1 MAAEYNEQAE
11 QSSNPFDDMRL
22 KLQKCRG
29 RDNMIIEDNNEQ
41 SLNPFIAKHQQREA
55 KVAQSGLGDILDL
68 MAVESEAEKRIC
80 SNGITDEVEKRK
92 VFEEV
97 KQQRLEYKEHI
108 RQSISKPISAVTDVE
123 DTTEQPI
130 EEDDESEF
138 RRGYEHCI
146 QYEKRQEERNQ
157 RPYLKGWHAAY
168 QEILH
173 NKALAMEAEEEQ
185 SETSFISVTV
195 ENSAITQLRE
205 EIKQL
210 DERLRK
216 LERYTEE

>member
-146 QYEKRQEERNQ
+146 QYEKRQEERNK
-157 RPYLKGWHAAY
+157 RPYLNGWH
-168 QEILH
+168 
-173 NKALAMEAEEEQ
+173 
-185 SETSFISVTV
+185 S
-195 ENSAITQLRE
+195 
-205 EIKQL
+205 
-210 DERLRK
+210 
-216 LERYTEE
+216 